1 MTGEI
6 VTVQNIIVKK
16 FGNRPYEGGTWAG
29 RAWLGT
35 PLILLGNWARQVP
48 SRPSPTSIWSIPE
61 IFIKNIL
68 HSDIFPGHS
77 SSLMTLVC
85 QFIGI
90 SNQMETTGEVS
101 NIERIFYQ

>member
-6 VTVQNIIVKK
+6 VTVQNIYVKK

-77 SSLMTLVC
+77 SSLMTLVNDR
-85 QFIGI
+85 FGLL
-90 SNQMETTGEVS
+90 S
-101 NIERIFYQ
+101 NITDTEY